1 MARDYAWSPLN
12 VRSRS
17 RSRGGDDSDMP
28 VYRPGQGQSKAG
40 TSERDR
46 PKPLG
51 VPEGY
56 MAPYTRGPEPQGTAD
71 SAAQR
76 AKAGLG
82 PGTIGKRGPSYFD
95 GDQYRP
101 ASLDPASIGKLQASL
116 AAAGLLEDFRYGVWD
131 EASQDAYAS
140 LLGEANASG
149 LSAEAALQR
158 RAQGVS
164 INQSGS
170 GSGGGG
176 SGHWEFDENG
186 EPFFVEDPF
195 VPPPLQVKT
204 TNKDDL
210 RRVFRSAVI
219 EKLGQGWSQAQIDE
233 LVDSY
238 NWKELAVQTD
248 AYSQEVGRLE
258 DEFYG
263 RAPRSNQITSVS
275 PPSPETFVETEM
287 QRRDP
292 VGFQAGQITQEFAPA
307 FMNAIKGWV

>member
-1 MARDYAWSPLN
+1 
-12 VRSRS
+12 
-17 RSRGGDDSDMP
+17 MP
-28 VYRPGQGQSKAG
+28 VYRPGRSR
-40 TSERDR
+40 SEEEEADR

-56 MAPYTRGPEPQGTAD
+56 TTPIVRGPEPQGTAD

-82 PGTIGKRGPSYFD
+82 PGTIGKRGPSYFE
-95 GDQYRP
+95 GDQFRP

-131 EASQDAYAS
+131 KPSQDAYEA
-140 LLGEANASG
+140 LLGEANAAG
-149 LSAEAALQR
+149 LSAEAQMR
-158 RAQGVS
+158 QRAQGIS
-164 INQSGS
+164 IDQSGSGGS
-170 GSGGGG
+170 GSGGKGG
-176 SGHWEFDENG
+176 GGHWEFDENG
-186 EPFFVEDPF
+186 EPYFVEDPF
-195 VPPPLQVKT
+195 IPPPLQVKT

-210 RRVFRSAVI
+210 RRVFRTAVI

-233 LVDSY
+233 IVDAY

-248 AYSQEVGRLE
+248 AYSQEVARLE

-275 PPSPETFVETEM
+275 APDPETFVEDEM
-287 QRRDP
+287 RRRDP
-292 VGFQAGQITQEFAPA
+292 VGFQAGQITQDFAPQ

>member
-1 MARDYAWSPLN
+1 MAKDYAWSPLN
-12 VRSRS
+12 VRS

-28 VYRPGQGQSKAG
+28 VYRPGGRNRAEEEVKP
-40 TSERDR
+40 

-56 MAPYTRGPEPQGTAD
+56 TTPIVRGPEPQGSAD

-131 EASQDAYAS
+131 KASQDAYAS

-149 LSAEAALQR
+149 LSAEAALQQ

-170 GSGGGG
+170 GSGSGGG
-176 SGHWEFDENG
+176 GHWEFDENG

-219 EKLGQGWSQAQIDE
+219 EKLGEGWSQAQIDE

-263 RAPRSNQITSVS
+263 RTPTSNQITSVS
-275 PPSPETFVETEM
+275 PPSPETFVEDEM
-287 QRRDP
+287 RRRDP
-292 VGFQAGQITQEFAPA
+292 VGFQAGQITQEFAPQ
-307 FMNAIKGWV
+307 FM